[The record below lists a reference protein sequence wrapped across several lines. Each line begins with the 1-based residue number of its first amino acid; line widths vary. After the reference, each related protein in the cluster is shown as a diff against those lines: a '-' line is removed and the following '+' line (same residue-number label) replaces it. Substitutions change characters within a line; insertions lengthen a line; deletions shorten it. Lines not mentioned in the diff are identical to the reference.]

1 MLNKLQITK
10 QLTSSLRNSVI
21 SVPRFI
27 MNYSFSEVEKTSDER
42 VTLLKNVRN
51 VLHWATFP
59 HFPLPRIR
67 TMRKMKVMIM
77 KLIPDN
83 NHLDP

>member
-21 SVPRFI
+21 SVPCFI

-42 VTLLKNVRN
+42 VTLLKKR
-51 VLHWATFP
+51 LKMSEMSSTGQL
-59 HFPLPRIR
+59 FPLSP
-67 TMRKMKVMIM
+67 T
-77 KLIPDN
+77 
-83 NHLDP
+83 